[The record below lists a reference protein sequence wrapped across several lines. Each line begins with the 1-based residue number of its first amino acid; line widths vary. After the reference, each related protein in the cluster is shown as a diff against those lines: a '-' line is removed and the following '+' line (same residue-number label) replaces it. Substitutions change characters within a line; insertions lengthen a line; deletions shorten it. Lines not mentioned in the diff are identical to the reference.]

1 MIFFVTPVVALL
13 MSDIVNVLLDKD
25 SGNIAFPIGQSLT
38 EQQATAT
45 QEDEGCGVKAE
56 EYEFRAFVGFLR
68 GSAYSSTWGDLIPPI
83 RIATTLA
90 NASAGANDGHT
101 GPTLIIVEY
110 GKGDSPPVPNEP
122 DDPSMF
128 SKMSTYTPIE
138 TIYDITVMSIDATLP
153 SNSGLTKENRL
164 NMEKCR
170 FLTRRCQWKTF
181 DGRVVIDLILPV
193 KNRNQP
199 PDESMKAFF
208 RDQKFVD
215 NNSPN
220 VIVSG
225 QGVHQPGNASFL
237 FNLFHTE
244 NTLWIHA
251 KLGDDD
257 SSCFFQIKDFGVTMP
272 MYMRKSLSVGTLAEA
287 ENLSKEYEEEDGKMR
302 TWITEQRKKGV
313 KYIVTVGTQ
322 VTFNS
327 RSVGERFHTDLWD
340 TLLQKGEV
348 AIISKCQAKCGGLAI
363 IAEKYRDRFYH
374 YDYFPYWR
382 LFSLG
387 DFVVINTGEGSTWEA
402 MRSGKIAI
410 GISGCSGYD
419 KYDNNECLKASLRE
433 GKCVR
438 GENCDEDNGA
448 FKDLEDLGKTY
459 DVEKRAEIILR
470 LMENEDLKS
479 NAVQVGETVR
489 REISRTR
496 LRIIFFIRMAKY
508 LWVQQLSRGNTER
521 LSKEKEIQKKMD
533 KAIEDIRKVEED
545 CDANNGK
552 VDLTL
557 IETRDSEEQKMI
569 DDVVR
574 ACCAIAVNPALKPSS
589 Q

>member
-1 MIFFVTPVVALL
+1 MIFFATSVAAVL
-13 MSDIVNVLLDKD
+13 MSDTVNVLLDKD
-25 SGNIAFPIGQSLT
+25 SGNIASPIGQSLT
-38 EQQATAT
+38 EKQTTAT
-45 QEDEGCGVKAE
+45 QKDEGCGVKAE
-56 EYEFRAFVGFLR
+56 AYEFRAFVGFLR
-68 GSAYSSTWGDLIPPI
+68 GSASASTWGDLIPPI
-83 RIATTLA
+83 RTATTLA
-90 NASAGANDGHT
+90 NASAGANQGHA
-101 GPTLIIVEY
+101 GPTLIIAEY
-110 GKGDSPPVPNEP
+110 GSSDSSPVLNSVET
-122 DDPSMF
+122 PSIVR
-128 SKMSTYTPIE
+128 KMSFFTTIE
-138 TIYDITVMSIDATLP
+138 TIYDRTVMSIDATLP

-164 NMEKCR
+164 NMEKCQ

-193 KNRNQP
+193 KNRNRP

-208 RDQKFVD
+208 RDQKFID
-215 NNSPN
+215 NHSPN

-225 QGVHQPGNASFL
+225 QGRHEPRNASFL
-237 FNLFHTE
+237 FDLFHTK
-244 NTLWIHA
+244 NTLWIHS

-257 SSCFFQIKDFGVTMP
+257 SGVFKIRDFGVRMP

-287 ENLSKEYEEEDGKMR
+287 ENLSKDYEEEDGKMR
-302 TWITEQRKKGV
+302 TWITEQRKNGV
-313 KYIVTVGTQ
+313 KYIVTVGTR
-322 VTFNS
+322 VTKFNKS
-327 RSVGERFHTDLWD
+327 IGGLLQTGLWNA
-340 TLLQKGEV
+340 LLQKEEV
-348 AIISKCQAKCGGLAI
+348 AVISKCQVESI
-363 IAEKYRDRFYH
+363 EEKYRDRFYH

-387 DFVVINTGEGSTWEA
+387 DFVVITTGEGSTWEA

-410 GISGCSGYD
+410 GISGILGDD
-419 KYDNNECLKASLRE
+419 KRANNKCLKASLRE
-433 GKCVR
+433 GKFVR
-438 GENCDEDNGA
+438 GGNCDEDNGA
-448 FKDLEDLGKTY
+448 FKDLDTLEKTY
-459 DVEKRAEIILR
+459 DKKKKAEIIVR

-496 LRIIFFIRMAKY
+496 LRIIFFIRMVKY
-508 LWVQQLSRGNTER
+508 LWGQQLLHGNKER

-552 VDLTL
+552 VDFTL

-569 DDVVR
+569 NDVLK
-574 ACCAIAVNPALKPSS
+574 ACCAIAVNPALEPSS